1 MLPLNSIAESVEF
14 EAEVLRVIDGDSI
27 IVKNDDGKFPIRIKY
42 IDAPEIQQKHG
53 KESKDFLSNLISGK
67 SIFISSPY
75 KDRYSR
81 YLSDVYIYD
90 DETAIYIN
98 AKLIKSG
105 NAWVYKSYRSNEY
118 LMNLENFAR
127 NNSKGLWSSKKPT
140 EPWVF
145 RKINKK

>member
-1 MLPLNSIAESVEF
+1 MLPINSMAEVVEF
-14 EAEVLRVIDGDSI
+14 EAKVLRVIDGDSI
-27 IVKNDDGKFPIRIKY
+27 VVKNEDGKFPIRIKY
-42 IDAPEIQQKHG
+42 VDAPEIKQRHG
-53 KESKDFLSNLISGK
+53 KESKDFLSKLIYGK
-67 SIFISSPY
+67 SVFISSPY

-90 DETAIYIN
+90 NDIAIYIN

-118 LMNLENFAR
+118 LMNLENFAK
-127 NNSKGLWSSKKPT
+127 NKSKGLWSNKKPT
-140 EPWVF
+140 KPWVF

>member
-1 MLPLNSIAESVEF
+1 M
-14 EAEVLRVIDGDSI
+14 
-27 IVKNDDGKFPIRIKY
+27 
-42 IDAPEIQQKHG
+42 
-53 KESKDFLSNLISGK
+53 
-67 SIFISSPY
+67 
-75 KDRYSR
+75 
-81 YLSDVYIYD
+81 YIYD

-127 NNSKGLWSSKKPT
+127 SNSKGLWSSKKPT

>member
-1 MLPLNSIAESVEF
+1 MIKNIY
-14 EAEVLRVIDGDSI
+14 LRGN
-27 IVKNDDGKFPIRIKY
+27 KKGFLT
-42 IDAPEIQQKHG
+42 AFCE
-53 KESKDFLSNLISGK
+53 KDF
-67 SIFISSPY
+67 
-75 KDRYSR
+75 
-81 YLSDVYIYD
+81 
-90 DETAIYIN
+90 N

-127 NNSKGLWSSKKPT
+127 NNSKGLWSNKKPT